1 MKHELIEFSPT
12 LRIENGPARA
22 TGISTKELLDD
33 TATAGHY
40 KVGEF
45 DAVGKRIQLK
55 QPMTYLDYYGA
66 WVWYV
71 YRLVKVG
78 FNAKGQVLFP
88 DGYPLLIRTIEPEDK
103 EAVRAEER
111 WLPVDIQPTKESALA
126 EAERL
131 QE

>member
-1 MKHELIEFSPT
+1 MKRELIEFSPT

-22 TGISTKELLDD
+22 TGIATEELLDD
-33 TATAGHY
+33 KVTAGHY
-40 KVGEF
+40 QVGEF

-55 QPMTYLDYYGA
+55 KPMTYMDYYGG

-71 YRLVKVG
+71 YKLVKVG

-88 DGYPLLIRTIEPEDK
+88 DGYPLVIRTVKPEGE

-126 EAERL
+126 AAEKL